1 MLVCLP
7 QYREKIGEGAFKQ
20 VYRAYDTSE
29 GIEVAWNVVK
39 IRTLGQNMKKRVVNE
54 MKILE
59 QLHHRN
65 IISFYGSW
73 LNKQSECVVFITEMI
88 TSGDLKEWIE
98 NKPVKK
104 RVLKRWCRQILSAL
118 CYLHKHDPPII
129 HRDAVTTDKLFGEL
143 AGDL

>member
-1 MLVCLP
+1 MS
-7 QYREKIGEGAFKQ
+7 ITA
-20 VYRAYDTSE
+20 AT
-29 GIEVAWNVVK
+29 

-88 TSGDLKEWIE
+88 TSGLGNCHFFSMYLAVNSIDVVSLRSR
-98 NKPVKK
+98 VRAALGRVCGQGAK
-104 RVLKRWCRQILSAL
+104 R
-118 CYLHKHDPPII
+118 
-129 HRDAVTTDKLFGEL
+129 
-143 AGDL
+143 AGGG